1 MLSERHSAV
10 RPDAEQAPGQG
21 PPRGGA
27 APGDPILAAA
37 RSLALDVGFR
47 RATLAD
53 VARRAGVSRMT
64 VYRQYDDI
72 GAIWSRLLTDEL
84 VGLLDTSAAD
94 LAALPTAR
102 EQLVSGAVVLVD
114 GISHHPLLR
123 RALDLDPE
131 LVLPLVVDRLGSTQ
145 RAALA
150 RLEALLRAGV
160 ADGSVR
166 ADADPARTGYAVLLV
181 VQSFIFSARVID
193 ARPDAAAVRAEIAL
207 LLDRYLAP

>member
-1 MLSERHSAV
+1 MTSERHTLVEDGPSTSRAAAG
-10 RPDAEQAPGQG
+10 PDDA
-21 PPRGGA
+21 
-27 APGDPILAAA
+27 ILAAA

-47 RATLAD
+47 RATVAD

-64 VYRQYDDI
+64 VYRQFDDI
-72 GAIWSRLLTDEL
+72 DAIWSRLLTDEL
-84 VGLLDTSAAD
+84 VGLLRASEVD

-102 EQLVSGAVVLVD
+102 EQLVQAAAVLVD

-150 RLEALLRAGV
+150 RIDQLLRAGA
-160 ADGSVR
+160 ADGSIR
-166 ADADPARTGYAVLLV
+166 PDADPAATAYTVLLT
-181 VQSFIFSARVID
+181 VQSFVFSARVID
-193 ARPDAAAVRAEIAL
+193 ARPDGAAVRAEIVP
-207 LLDRYLAP
+207 LLDKYLAP

>member
-1 MLSERHSAV
+1 MTSERHAPSSDVAAV
-10 RPDAEQAPGQG
+10 PPGG
-21 PPRGGA
+21 SMPPA
-27 APGDPILAAA
+27 ASDDPILAAA

-84 VGLLDTSAAD
+84 VGLLDDSAAD

-102 EQLVSGAVVLVD
+102 ERLVQAAVVLVD
-114 GISHHPLLR
+114 GISQHPLLR

-150 RLEALLRAGV
+150 RIEGLLRDGV

-166 ADADPARTGYAVLLV
+166 ADLDPVPAAYAVLLA
-181 VQSFIFSARVID
+181 VQSFIFSARVVD
-193 ARPDAAAVRAEIAL
+193 SRPDAADVRAEVVPLI
-207 LLDRYLAP
+207 DRYLAP